1 MEMRH
6 RESAKKECEMQ
17 DAARPLIPEC
27 QEMENR
33 VGESGEV
40 FVTEVWIDDGG
51 FLWAQVVEDGVLGQ
65 TKQ

>member
-17 DAARPLIPEC
+17 DAARPLIREC

-51 FLWAQVVEDGVLGQ
+51 FL
-65 TKQ
+65 